1 MSNQKDV
8 LLNVRVSAKLRKSF
22 HSKARKYGTPAEV
35 HRELLEAFVD
45 EATDRVENEA
55 LRAYLAGLIGQ
66 WLSTRGAA

>member
-45 EATDRVENEA
+45 GRLKIVRSETSKVKETLYVD
-55 LRAYLAGLIGQ
+55 
-66 WLSTRGAA
+66 